1 MDYEQLPVLVW
12 TVTKGRCTFVN
23 GYWRSVTGLDYE
35 RSAAMGWLQAFHVD
49 DHEKL
54 LSMLAGET
62 ASLALRIAIS
72 KDRFEW
78 VQVKTLGAGS
88 GEVVFVGVQAG
99 PVFQAD
105 VPAALQPEELREL
118 LEEVPA
124 MIWSTKP
131 DGYMDYA
138 NSRLLSYYGLSWDEA
153 KGWGWH
159 VGVHPEDWPQLEAK
173 WRAVLADNVA
183 GVNEMRIGDPQR
195 GYRWVTTYGS
205 PTFDASGNVSRWY
218 GVIVD
223 TEDRRNIEEALK
235 LNESYLAQ
243 GQALTRTGSIG
254 FDPDWTQTYWSKET
268 FNLLGIDEG
277 IQPSRTAFLKRV
289 HPEDIQQVEEMLSS
303 AKQGV
308 AEIIFQFRIILPGEQ
323 VCSFKFLAK
332 HSDGFGNPF
341 YISVIQDITT
351 ELAVADKLR
360 QLESDLASVSRTA
373 MMAEVAASIAHEVNQ
388 PLAAIIATGGASIR
402 WLDRPQPN
410 IPNARNNLV
419 AIVEQARKAN
429 EVVTRVRSLFR
440 KDRQTVERIQ
450 VPEMLREVFPLV
462 EHLMKREKVA
472 MDVSICA
479 NIPPIVGD
487 KVQIQQ
493 VLLNLLLNAI
503 QAMEKSTV
511 KKLHVAIESTIACAV
526 EVKISDTGPGL
537 PEGHSG
543 RIFDAF
549 FTTKETGLGLGLSIS
564 RTIVEQHGG
573 EITAENGPSG
583 GATFHLVLPR
593 HRNLNFVVN
602 LSGG

>member
-1 MDYEQLPVLVW
+1 MDFEQLPVLVW
-12 TVTKGRCTFVN
+12 TVTQGGCTFVN
-23 GYWRSVTGLDYE
+23 GYWQSVTGLDYE
-35 RSAAMGWLQAFHVD
+35 QSAALGWLRAFHVD
-49 DHEKL
+49 DREKL
-54 LSMLAGET
+54 SSMIVGET
-62 ASLALRIAIS
+62 ASLALRVATS

-78 VQVKTLGAGS
+78 VQVKALGAGS
-88 GEVVFVGVQAG
+88 GEVVFVGVEAG
-99 PVFQAD
+99 PVSQVD
-105 VPAALQPEELREL
+105 VPAALQPEELRDL

-138 NSRLLSYYGLSWDEA
+138 NSRLLSYYGLSWDQA

-159 VGVHPEDWPQLEAK
+159 VGVHPEDWPGLEAK
-173 WRAVLADNVA
+173 WRAVLADNVP

-205 PTFDASGNVSRWY
+205 PTFDRSGNVSRWY

-243 GQALTRTGSIG
+243 GQALTSTGSIG
-254 FDPDWTQTYWSKET
+254 FNPNWTQTYWSKET
-268 FNLLGIDEG
+268 FNLLGINEG
-277 IQPSRTAFLKRV
+277 TEPSKTAFLEKV
-289 HPEDIQQVEEMLSS
+289 HPEDIQQVKETLAS
-303 AKQGV
+303 ATQGV
-308 AEIIFQFRIILPGEQ
+308 AEIAFHFRILLQGEQ
-323 VCSFKFLAK
+323 VRSFKFLAK
-332 HSDGFGNPF
+332 RSDGFANPF
-341 YISVIQDITT
+341 YISVIQDITA
-351 ELAVADKLR
+351 ELQVAEKLR
-360 QLESDLASVSRTA
+360 QLESDLANVSRTA

-402 WLDRPQPN
+402 WLDRAQPN

-419 AIVEQARKAN
+419 AIVQQARKAN

-440 KDRQTVERIQ
+440 KDSRSAESVH
-450 VPEMLREVFPLV
+450 VAEMVREVVPLV
-462 EHLMKREKVA
+462 EHLIKRER
-472 MDVSICA
+472 VSVQTSISED
-479 NIPPIVGD
+479 IPAIVGD

-503 QAMEKSTV
+503 QAMENSAV
-511 KKLHVAIESTIACAV
+511 KKLDVSIEAAGAGAV

-549 FTTKETGLGLGLSIS
+549 FTTKDTGLGLGLSIS
-564 RTIVEQHGG
+564 RTIAEHHGG
-573 EITAENGPSG
+573 EITAENKASG
-583 GATFHLVLPR
+583 GATFRLFLPVLR
-593 HRNLNFVVN
+593 T
-602 LSGG
+602 SAS